1 MCLRAHNSSINAVF
15 FLLGGVIH
23 SPVHHR
29 HRRVC
34 SGQIGAQVAM
44 IKHFVM
50 WRLKP
55 AAEGAS
61 RESQARELQAR
72 LEALP
77 AAIPD
82 IQRLEVGINVS
93 ASARAADVVLVAK
106 FGSAEELAA
115 YSAHPAH
122 REEVVFIREIAAET
136 RVVDYEV

>member
-1 MCLRAHNSSINAVF
+1 
-15 FLLGGVIH
+15 
-23 SPVHHR
+23 
-29 HRRVC
+29 
-34 SGQIGAQVAM
+34 
-44 IKHFVM
+44 M

-61 RESQARELQAR
+61 RESQAHELQAR

-77 AAIPD
+77 VAIPD

-93 ASARAADVVLVAK
+93 ASARAADVVLVAE
-106 FGSAEELAA
+106 FGSPEELAA

-122 REEVVFIREIAAET
+122 QEVVAFIRGIAEES